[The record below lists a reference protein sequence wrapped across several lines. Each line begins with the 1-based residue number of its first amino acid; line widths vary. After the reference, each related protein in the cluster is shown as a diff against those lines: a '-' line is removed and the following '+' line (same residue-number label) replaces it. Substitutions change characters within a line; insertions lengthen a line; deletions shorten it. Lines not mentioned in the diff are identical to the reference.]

1 MNSDLPSISLQDGS
15 LSATTTFQLKQEP
28 TIGLGEHVENAHQ
41 FFVFPAQERCA
52 IAEYAESILLLVGHA
67 AAPESRPFR

>member
-28 TIGLGEHVENAHQ
+28 TIGLGEHIENTLQ
-41 FFVFPAQERCA
+41 FFVLTAQERRV
-52 IAEYAESILLLVGHA
+52 IAEDAESVLYRGGHA